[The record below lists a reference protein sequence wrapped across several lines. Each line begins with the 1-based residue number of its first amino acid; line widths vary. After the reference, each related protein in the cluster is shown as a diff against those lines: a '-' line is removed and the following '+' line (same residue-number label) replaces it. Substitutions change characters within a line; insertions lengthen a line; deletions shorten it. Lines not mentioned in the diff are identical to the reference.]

1 MSTTTTGTRT
11 YVIDNTHS
19 SAHFSVRH
27 LMISKVRGSFKTIS
41 GTVTLP
47 ESGPVPTAITVE
59 IDAASI
65 DTGEAQ
71 RDGHLKS
78 PDFFDVEK
86 FPNLAFTS
94 TAITASGDESFEA
107 AGELEI
113 HGVKQPV
120 TVTVNVAGQGKDPWG
135 NDRIAYETSF
145 KINRKDYGLVWNQA
159 LEAGGVAVGDHIDI
173 SIDVETVPKPA

>member
-1 MSTTTTGTRT
+1 MSNTSTTTRT
-11 YVIDNTHS
+11 NIIDPAHS

-41 GTVTLP
+41 GSIELP
-47 ESGPVPTAITVE
+47 ESGAIPTAVNVV

-78 PDFFDVEK
+78 ADFFEVEK
-86 FPNLAFTS
+86 FPNLSFTS
-94 TAITASGDESFEA
+94 TSVVKIDDESFDVK
-107 AGELEI
+107 GDLEI

-120 TVTVNVAGQGKDPWG
+120 TIRTTIEGQGKDPWG
-135 NDRIAYETSF
+135 NDRIAYAENF
-145 KINRKDYGLVWNQA
+145 KINRKDHGLVWNQA
-159 LEAGGVAVGDHIDI
+159 LEAGGVAVGDQ
-173 SIDVETVPKPA
+173 IDVALDVESIPKPA